1 MQITVRAHH
10 VDITE
15 ALKDYAQTKLGKL
28 DKFCSTL
35 ISIDVNLKFEKTSA
49 EDGQQC
55 VEVKLNL
62 PGQVL
67 HASAQTHDMYASI
80 DDAHDKCEKQLT
92 KYKEKHQQ
100 HGSAHESR
108 SSSSTSVP
116 AQESLFMPKP
126 MTPEDAAIAL
136 GKRPF
141 LMFRNSETM
150 EINVIYHTG
159 EGSKLGLVE
168 PH

>member
-1 MQITVRAHH
+1 MEITVRAHH
-10 VDITE
+10 VSITE
-15 ALKDYAQTKLGKL
+15 ALKEYAQTKLGKL
-28 DKFCSTL
+28 DKFCSAL

-67 HASAQTHDMYASI
+67 HASEQTRDMYASI
-80 DDAHDKCEKQLT
+80 DGAYDKCEKQLT

-100 HGSAHESR
+100 R
-108 SSSSTSVP
+108 SNSSEGRGGAFVTP
-116 AQESLFMPKP
+116 PTEQPLFLPKP
-126 MTPEDAAIAL
+126 MTPEDAALAI
-136 GKRPF
+136 GSRPF

-159 EGSKLGLVE
+159 SDNKLGLVE
-168 PH
+168 PQ